1 MSQDIQIDA
10 FPPAKMAER
19 MEGVGVNKAKLNFST
34 QAALAILA
42 GAFIG
47 TGAIFCT
54 TVLAGLGAAGVGY
67 GIQRLLGGLT
77 FCLGL
82 IAVVVAGAEL
92 FTGNNLI
99 VMAFMSG
106 KVKLVGLLRNWAIV
120 WTGNLVGS
128 LLTALVMFFSLQF
141 TQGGGQVGITA
152 LGIANAKCSLGF
164 VQAVCL
170 GIMCNALVCL
180 AVWLCSSARSTTDKI
195 LAIIFPISAFVAAGF
210 EHSVA
215 NMYFI
220 PIGLL
225 IRDFAPDKFWA
236 LDALAKATTPITA
249 ATYAN
254 LTWGNFFLKNLLPV
268 TIGNI
273 IGGAGFVGLV
283 YWFAYLRPQKTVTVP
298 KTVKP
303 TILVVDD
310 DPDFV
315 EVTRTVLTKEGYK
328 VITASSGDQA
338 LQAMKKDKPNLVM
351 LDVMMTTP
359 LEGVDV
365 ARKMAGDA
373 ALRDIPIVM
382 CSSIDSSQYAGS
394 LPDDLRIPIDAWI
407 SKPVQPDQLIRT
419 IKRFI
424 K

>member
-1 MSQDIQIDA
+1 MSADIQIDA
-10 FPPAKMAER
+10 FPPPKMAAR
-19 MEGVGVNKAKLNFST
+19 MEEVGVNKAKMKFGT

-54 TVLAGLGAAGVGY
+54 TVLSGLGAAGMGY
-67 GIQRLLGGLT
+67 GLQRLLGGLV

-99 VMAFMSG
+99 VMAFASG
-106 KVKLVGLLRNWAIV
+106 KVSLTGLLRNWAIV

-128 LLTALVMFFSLQF
+128 ILTALVMFFTKQF
-141 TQGGGQVGITA
+141 TFGSGAIGLTA
-152 LGIANAKCSLGF
+152 LNIANSKCGLGF
-164 VQAVCL
+164 FQAICL

-195 LAIIFPISAFVAAGF
+195 LAIIFPITCFVAAGF

-220 PIGLL
+220 PIGLF
-225 IRDFAPDKFWA
+225 IKDFVPADSTFWTA
-236 LDALAKATTPITA
+236 IGKTA
-249 ATYAN
+249 ADFGN
-254 LTWGNFFLKNLLPV
+254 LTWGAFFLKNLLPV

-283 YWFAYLRPQKTVTVP
+283 YWYAYTRPQRKVAAPAGAPRKV
-298 KTVKP
+298 
-303 TILVVDD
+303 LVVDD

-315 EVTRTVLTKEGYK
+315 AVTKTILAKEGYQ
-328 VITASSGDQA
+328 VMTAANGDEA
-338 LQAMKKDKPNLVM
+338 LAAMKKELPNLVM
-351 LDVMMTTP
+351 MDVMMKTP
-359 LEGVDV
+359 LEGVAV
-365 ARKMAGDA
+365 SQKMFADPV
-373 ALRDIPIVM
+373 LSKIPIVM
-382 CSSIDSSQYAGS
+382 VSSIASTDKAGL
-394 LPDDLRIPIDAWI
+394 LPDNVHIPIDAWLD
-407 SKPVQPDQLIRT
+407 KPVKPENLLNVVR
-419 IKRFI
+419 RFL

>member
-1 MSQDIQIDA
+1 MSNEVQIDA
-10 FPPAKMAER
+10 FPPAKMAAR
-19 MEGVGVNKAKLNFST
+19 MEEVGVNKAKMKFST

-54 TVLAGLGAAGVGY
+54 TVLSGLAAAGMGY
-67 GIQRLLGGLT
+67 GLQRLLGGLV

-99 VMAFMSG
+99 VMAFASG
-106 KVKLVGLLRNWAIV
+106 KVSLAGLLRNWAIV

-128 LLTALVMFFSLQF
+128 LLTALVMFFSKQF
-141 TQGGGQVGITA
+141 TFSSGAVGLTA
-152 LGIANAKCSLGF
+152 LNIANAKCGLDF
-164 VQAVCL
+164 FQAICL

-195 LAIIFPISAFVAAGF
+195 LAILFPITCFVAAGF

-220 PIGLL
+220 PIGLF
-225 IRDFAPDKFWA
+225 IKDFVPADSTFWA
-236 LDALAKATTPITA
+236 AIGKTA
-249 ATYAN
+249 ADFGN
-254 LTWGNFFLKNLLPV
+254 LTWGAFFLKNLLPV

-283 YWFAYLRPQKTVTVP
+283 YWFAYLRPQRKVVVP
-298 KTVKP
+298 AGAPRK
-303 TILVVDD
+303 ILVVDD

-315 EVTRTVLTKEGYK
+315 AVTKTILAKEGYQ
-328 VITASSGDQA
+328 VMTAANGDEA
-338 LQAMKKDKPNLVM
+338 LAAMKKELPNLVLM
-351 LDVMMTTP
+351 DVMMKTP
-359 LEGVDV
+359 LEGVAV
-365 ARKMAGDA
+365 SQKMLADP
-373 ALRDIPIVM
+373 ALNKIPIIMV
-382 CSSIDSSQYAGS
+382 SSIASTDKAGL
-394 LPDDLRIPIDAWI
+394 LPDNVHIPIDAWI
-407 SKPVQPDQLIRT
+407 DKPVKPENLLNT
-419 IKRFI
+419 VKRFL